1 MIDRAKIFGLRE
13 AGLFTAA
20 MLEGRTVEAKK
31 VQNMN
36 FAQALLS
43 NCAPD
48 HKTALL
54 TQQGEVTYGQLR
66 SDAQRTAAFLMTR
79 GLQPG
84 DRVLLAGESSEF
96 WVQAYLGVALAGGV
110 CVPVAVPADPGFF
123 ASVVAAT
130 EPSFAFVQAKWL
142 ARLEGLGGCKLV
154 VSDAR
159 PPRLGESLELAVISE
174 IGPGADAVTHP
185 SAADELAVIMFTSGS
200 TAAPRGVMVSHGNIL
215 ANSRD
220 IIASL
225 DIGPDDRIM
234 AVLPFH
240 YCFGTSLLHTHLL
253 AGASVVVDN
262 RFLFPEKVLQNM
274 VESGCTS
281 LAGVPSTYQIL
292 LRRSNL
298 KNMQFPALRKLQQA
312 GGKLAQP
319 FIDELEQ
326 TLPDARLYVMYGQ
339 TEATARLSCITP
351 EDRHAHPG
359 SIGKGLDSVTLRVLA
374 EDGTPV
380 EPGQVGEIVA
390 AGPNITL
397 GYWRDPEATGRIY
410 GGGQHGGELRTG
422 ELRTGDLATV
432 DKDGFVIIVD
442 RARDFL
448 KCGGKRVSCRQIEET
463 LLHFPGMT
471 EVAVVGVPDLV
482 LGEAVCLFAVHPD
495 GAAVEADLIQFCKK
509 DLDRT
514 MLPKKIVF
522 LDGLPRNNSGKPD
535 KLALK
540 ATMERSPGIEEA

>member
-1 MIDRAKIFGLRE
+1 
-13 AGLFTAA
+13 
-20 MLEGRTVEAKK
+20 
-31 VQNMN
+31 MN
-36 FAQALLS
+36 FAEALLS
-43 NCAPD
+43 CGAPD
-48 HKTALL
+48 TKAALL
-54 TQQGEVTYGQLR
+54 TQQGEVSYGQLR
-66 SDAQRTAAFLMTR
+66 AGARQTATFLAAR
-79 GLQPG
+79 GLRPG

-110 CVPVAVPADPGFF
+110 TVPVAVPADPGFF

-130 EPSFAFVQAKWL
+130 EPRFAFVQAKWL
-142 ARLEGLGGCKLV
+142 RRLEGLDRCELV

-159 PPRLGESLELAVISE
+159 PPQLPDGVTLAVTSE
-174 IGPGADAVTHP
+174 LGACEDTAPHP
-185 SAADELAVIMFTSGS
+185 AGQDDLAVIMFTSGS

-225 DIGPDDRIM
+225 DIGAADRIM

-274 VESGCTS
+274 VETGCTS

-298 KNMQFPALRKLQQA
+298 KKMEFPALRQLQQA

-319 FIDELEQ
+319 FIDELEEA
-326 TLPDARLYVMYGQ
+326 LPAARLHVMYGQ

-359 SIGKGLDSVTLRVLA
+359 SIGKGLASVRLRVLK
-374 EDGTPV
+374 EDGAPV
-380 EPGQVGEIVA
+380 APGEVGEIVA
-390 AGPNITL
+390 TGPNITL
-397 GYWRDPEATGRIY
+397 GYWRDEEATGRVY
-410 GGGQHGGELRTG
+410 GGGLH
-422 ELRTGDLATV
+422 TGDLATV
-432 DKDGFVIIVD
+432 DQDGFIIIVD

-448 KCGGKRVSCRQIEET
+448 KCGGKRVSARQIEET

-471 EVAVVGVPDLV
+471 EVAVVGMPDLM

-495 GAAVEADLIQFCKK
+495 GAEIEAALVKHCEKE
-509 DLDRT
+509 LDRT
-514 MLPKKIVF
+514 LLPRKIVF
-522 LDGLPRNNSGKPD
+522 LDGLPRNSSGKPD

-540 ATMERSPGIEEA
+540 KTIAPTPES